1 MPALRYRRQTIHIG
15 ARHIRLRTLQDNQQF
30 EDPSGEAEAL
40 GISSATWPLFGV
52 IWPAGEVLARLMA
65 KQELA
70 GQRILEV
77 GCGIGLAS
85 LLLNQRAAD
94 VSATD
99 QHPYAGRF
107 LRHNINLNHDRQI
120 PFERRDWGNGPTTL
134 GKFDLIIGSDLLY
147 ERNHAALLSQFVDAH
162 AQTSCEV
169 IIIDPGRGNA
179 GRFTT
184 LMANRGYSKTQSR
197 PAFSE
202 LSKPF
207 SGRALRFQR
216 GPASVSFSA

>member
-52 IWPAGEVLARLMA
+52 IWPAGEVL
-65 KQELA
+65 
-70 GQRILEV
+70 
-77 GCGIGLAS
+77 
-85 LLLNQRAAD
+85 
-94 VSATD
+94 TD

-216 GPASVSFSA
+216 GPASGSFSA